1 MERRWCSSDY
11 HSDMQWWELV
21 NRAQVMQFTDFPKDF
36 QPLVQSIDT
45 WFVSRKIGMLFE
57 ANVGK
62 GKLVMTTM
70 DITHHLDTRIV
81 ARQMR
86 ESILNYM
93 QSDRFNPQWTIDA
106 QLVSDL
112 FTKVAGEINMY
123 TKDSPDELKPAL
135 VSPTKPK

>member
-1 MERRWCSSDY
+1 
-11 HSDMQWWELV
+11 
-21 NRAQVMQFTDFPKDF
+21 
-36 QPLVQSIDT
+36 
-45 WFVSRKIGMLFE
+45 MLFE